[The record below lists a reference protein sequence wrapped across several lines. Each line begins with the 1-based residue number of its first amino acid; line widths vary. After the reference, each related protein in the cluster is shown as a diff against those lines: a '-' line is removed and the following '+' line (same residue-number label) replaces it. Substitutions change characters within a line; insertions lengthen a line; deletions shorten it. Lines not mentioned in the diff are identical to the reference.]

1 MMANINKEE
10 RKIKIKLLSDYV
22 INNITASRKDIL
34 LYASSIGLDQTYDY
48 LMKLFNRYLDNDTL
62 LKLEHVFIEKLK
74 VVANYIIDKK
84 PTMEETTIYAKSIG
98 INKTYQSLMKL
109 FHEYLDKEVLNHVE
123 KLNKSRMEDIANFII
138 KNNATVFET
147 TNYAISIG
155 INFNYEILK
164 KMLYQY
170 LDDKTIKS
178 IEEIRKSNINANR
191 DYLFDN
197 KKNYI
202 KKKLANLSNETLTEI
217 FLMALTYH
225 LSFHNICILFKC
237 SFDDLELAIKKCLG
251 LEEPMHYLDLTT
263 INESKDASEKSYA
276 SAEWWW
282 NKRQNLIEDKKNVQT
297 KEVKDYVNELLKEHR
312 SLIDDSYIEVIKT
325 KDAKDLTLEEKEM
338 IARLRIKYGL
348 SANQVAVVT
357 NKKSSTIVKYCNN
370 LTLKDPAYNEQLD
383 ILNSYNKNNFINDLA
398 YKKK

>member
-1 MMANINKEE
+1 MANINIEE
-10 RKIKIKLLSDYV
+10 RKIKIKLLADYI
-22 INNITASRKDIL
+22 INNVTASRKDIL

-48 LMKLFNRYLDNDTL
+48 LMELCNLYLDNDTL

-74 VVANYIIDKK
+74 VIADYIIDKK
-84 PTMEETTIYAKSIG
+84 PTMVETITYAKSLG

-123 KLNKSRMEDIANFII
+123 ELNKSRMEDIANFII
-138 KNNATVFET
+138 KNKATIFET

-155 INFNYEILK
+155 INCNYKILK

-170 LDDKTIKS
+170 LDDETIKS
-178 IEEIRKSNINANR
+178 IEEIKKSNINAKLH

-197 KKNYI
+197 KKKSI
-202 KKKLANLSNETLTEI
+202 KKKLANLSKETLTEI
-217 FLMALTYH
+217 FLMALTYR

-312 SLIDDSYIEVIKT
+312 SLIDDSYIEVIKN

-348 SANQVAVVT
+348 PDNQVALVT
-357 NKKSSTIVKYCNN
+357 NKNSSTIIRYCNN
-370 LTLKDPAYNEQLD
+370 LALKDPTYNEQLD
-383 ILNSYNKNNFINDLA
+383 TLNSYNKNNFINDLA
-398 YKKK
+398 HKKK